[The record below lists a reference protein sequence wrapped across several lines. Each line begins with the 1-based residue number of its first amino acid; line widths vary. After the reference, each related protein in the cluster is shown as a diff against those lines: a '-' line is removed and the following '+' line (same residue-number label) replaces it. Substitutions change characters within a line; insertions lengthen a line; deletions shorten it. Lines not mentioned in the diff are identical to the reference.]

1 MATYDPTALGI
12 KAPSGGF
19 QQGGWYG
26 GRQYWGGTLSD
37 PGSIHPQSNQQGA
50 GQAVSQEVV
59 AQTNPNNV
67 AYVNA
72 ERQKASLAPLS
83 IAPAQT
89 TLPGGSFDPS
99 ASNAG
104 LGQGASLPQA
114 SINLP
119 ELYKSLQKDS
129 GVQEAQTQLSNME
142 KSFIEQ
148 KGKINDNPFLSEASR
163 VGRVAKLEQLFNE
176 RTANIRGDIAT
187 KQADAEMQLNLA
199 TKQFDINSQQ
209 AQQALTQFNTL
220 LNSGALNNA
229 TGEDISAIIRTTG
242 LSGSMI
248 QGAIN
253 ASKAKDVKTSTIQFD
268 DGTNTGFA
276 VINSQTGDIIS
287 KQVIAGS
294 KPTKATGGSGGGT
307 TTAQKTKITTS
318 ARSAIAKADSN
329 ADKRLSMQEY
339 KDAVAQ
345 IMTATGTDFA
355 TADDYA
361 TTAFTD
367 LGYKKWKW

>member
-19 QQGGWYG
+19 QQGGWYS

-67 AYVNA
+67 AYINA

-83 IAPAQT
+83 TAPAQT

-104 LGQGASLPQA
+104 LGQGTSLPQA

-129 GVQEAQTQLSNME
+129 GVQDAQAQLSNME
-142 KSFIEQ
+142 KSLIEQ

-187 KQADAEMQLNLA
+187 KQADVEMQLNLA

-209 AQQALTQFNTL
+209 AQQALAQFNTL

-268 DGTNTGFA
+268 DGINTGFA

-307 TTAQKTKITTS
+307 TTAQKTKITIS

-329 ADKRLSMQEY
+329 ADERLSMQEY

-345 IMTATGTDFA
+345 IMTDTGTDFA

-361 TTAFTD
+361 TTAFDD

>member
-19 QQGGWYG
+19 QQGGWYS

-67 AYVNA
+67 AYINA

-83 IAPAQT
+83 TAPAQT

-104 LGQGASLPQA
+104 LGQGTSLPQA

-129 GVQEAQTQLSNME
+129 GVQDAQAQLSNME
-142 KSFIEQ
+142 KSLIEQ

>member
-19 QQGGWYG
+19 QQGGWYS

-67 AYVNA
+67 AYINA

-83 IAPAQT
+83 TAPAQT

-104 LGQGASLPQA
+104 LGQGTSLPQA

-129 GVQEAQTQLSNME
+129 GVQDAQAQLSNME
-142 KSFIEQ
+142 KSLIEQ

-187 KQADAEMQLNLA
+187 KQADVEMQLNLA

-209 AQQALTQFNTL
+209 AQQALAQFNTL

-268 DGTNTGFA
+268 DGINTGFA

-329 ADKRLSMQEY
+329 ADERLSMQEY

-345 IMTATGTDFA
+345 IMTDTGTDFA

-361 TTAFTD
+361 TTAFDD